1 MRFGFNNFSSAADV
15 FFEFDFRRRRRSKTY
30 EYFTKFSE
38 YSSLDLWIQFSHRD
52 TSSAPHRQ
60 INYLSLM
67 KLEMKFIFSE
77 ISIDRW
83 IINGTNSIV
92 NQTQKAIIVEFDVN
106 KNTKISLKLLNAS
119 YGQIKQPF
127 HPFRDIFLS
136 IFFLLHGNSTFK
148 CLLME
153 WKQHNSGKLF
163 PLLQS
168 CTICMLS
175 GTWDGGWRTRT
186 LFIQLKLLE
195 LRLNLH
201 ETFIIFQFLE
211 WFSSTN

>member
-1 MRFGFNNFSSAADV
+1 
-15 FFEFDFRRRRRSKTY
+15 
-30 EYFTKFSE
+30 
-38 YSSLDLWIQFSHRD
+38 
-52 TSSAPHRQ
+52 
-60 INYLSLM
+60 M

-83 IINGTNSIV
+83 IINGANSIV
-92 NQTQKAIIVEFDVN
+92 NQTQKVIIVEFDVN

-119 YGQIKQPF
+119 SGQIKQPF
-127 HPFRDIFLS
+127 RPFRDIFS
-136 IFFLLHGNSTFK
+136 RFLASFTAIAHLNVSSWNGSNTTN
-148 CLLME
+148 
-153 WKQHNSGKLF
+153 NSGKLF

-175 GTWDGGWRTRT
+175 GTWDGGWWTRI

-201 ETFIIFQFLE
+201 GTFKIFQFSE